1 MIHLLAY
8 NKNLPALFIYFFITS
23 HCKSNDDPNTDCI
36 GAYFVQTDGK
46 SVHNKFCLK
55 ELEIS
60 NFITK
65 NCSRIQQCIEHKDC
79 YDYREP
85 ILWCRPNPE
94 QKWMKDGCHCDLK
107 LHSCIINRQSYG
119 RLEYTHCRSAFN
131 WYCP

>member
-1 MIHLLAY
+1 MWSLLI
-8 NKNLPALFIYFFITS
+8 LVVTLCFTHSSFGSSTS

-46 SVHNKFCLK
+46 
-55 ELEIS
+55 
-60 NFITK
+60 
-65 NCSRIQQCIEHKDC
+65 IQQCIEHKDC

-131 WYCP
+131 WKDSFISRLS